1 MKIVIEVD
9 DNQADA
15 VRQFQSDLARKG
27 KPMKG
32 IPGISL
38 TVNNCRTVSILSCR
52 HSSIRIEGVPET
64 IETGTVVRESD
75 SGHWGVVTRIERDGV
90 LRVKASRETRKEI
103 GSTQFS
109 IHARDVEV
117 LV

>member
-15 VRQFQSDLARKG
+15 VRQFNADLARKG
-27 KPMKG
+27 KPTKG
-32 IPGISL
+32 IPSISL
-38 TVNNCRTVSILSCR
+38 TVNNCRTVSVLSCR

-64 IETGTVVRESD
+64 IEAGTIVKVSQ
-75 SGHWGVVTRIERDGV
+75 SGNWGVVTGVARDGT
-90 LRVKASRETRKEI
+90 LTVKASRETRYEI
-103 GSTQFS
+103 GHATFST
-109 IHARDVEV
+109 HAGDVEV